1 MNKDPYKKLA
11 KFYDS
16 FIEPFN
22 TILRKIVLKMYLPKE
37 GMRVLEVGCGTG
49 TNLKL
54 YQQAGC
60 KVFGIDLSPSMVK
73 VASEKLGE
81 QADIKLGDASQMPYS
96 DGSFDLVI
104 AMLILHEMSGQIRL
118 PVIAE
123 MVRVLKQDGHLL
135 LIDFHPGPIL
145 FPKGWLYKSIIL
157 FFEITAGREHF
168 RNYRDFIAKNGL
180 LPLIGTNN
188 LSVEKEKIVSGG
200 NLALYSVKL
209 NDTL

>member
-1 MNKDPYKKLA
+1 
-11 KFYDS
+11 
-16 FIEPFN
+16 
-22 TILRKIVLKMYLPKE
+22 
-37 GMRVLEVGCGTG
+37 
-49 TNLKL
+49 
-54 YQQAGC
+54 
-60 KVFGIDLSPSMVK
+60 MVK

>member
-1 MNKDPYKKLA
+1 MNRDPYKKLA